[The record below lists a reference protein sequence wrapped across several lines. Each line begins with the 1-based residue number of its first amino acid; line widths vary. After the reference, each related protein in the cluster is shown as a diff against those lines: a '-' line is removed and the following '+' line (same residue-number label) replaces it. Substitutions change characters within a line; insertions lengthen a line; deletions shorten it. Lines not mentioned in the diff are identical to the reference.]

1 MSTLIEIAAILP
13 RCPDG
18 AVVLAVM
25 AVINGRKER
34 RKNIR
39 FHETLDLIESTKDPD
54 ELIAI
59 RDAYR
64 DELGNPLNL

>member
-1 MSTLIEIAAILP
+1 MSTLIALGATLAGLLVFWAVGAI
-13 RCPDG
+13 
-18 AVVLAVM
+18 VVSH
-25 AVINGRKER
+25 RER

-39 FHETLDLIESTKDPD
+39 FHETLDRIMSSDDPD
-54 ELIAI
+54 EMIAI